1 MNCLKRADLKLLKAI
16 LTEVSENK
24 SHKLYTTENPNFD
37 YKRELQSIDRLLNL
51 IKDIDKALDRPK
63 AESPDKSLFWKLD
76 FDTCKQLKI
85 YTRALKESYTFKLD
99 NGRYDTQKQAD
110 EMRGMIHKI
119 NSISQELDHAI
130 ASHKHRLRKEN
141 E

>member
-16 LTEVSENK
+16 LTEVSKIK
-24 SHKLYTTENPNFD
+24 SHRLYTAENLN
-37 YKRELQSIDRLLNL
+37 YKRELRSIDRLQNL

-85 YTRALKESYTFKLD
+85 YTRALKESYTFKLN

-141 E
+141 ER